1 MPRCLPFPHDGAE
14 RRCSRKD
21 RRGRRRLRA
30 EAGLGASSDHAA
42 GHPVPRDGRA
52 GPPAFPLAK
61 PLCRVPEEQQAEE
74 GWYLDLLEWETGLL
88 WQQIALT
95 L

>member
-1 MPRCLPFPHDGAE
+1 MTEQSDAA
-14 RRCSRKD
+14 
-21 RRGRRRLRA
+21 RGRTDVDVGGSGQRPGWAR
-30 EAGLGASSDHAA
+30 
-42 GHPVPRDGRA
+42 PRTT
-52 GPPAFPLAK
+52 PPATPCLETEGQDPPPSPSRSRSAES
-61 PLCRVPEEQQAEE
+61 PEEQQAEE